1 MSAWI
6 NCVKYAEAPTT
17 AQSTFSLDVPGDI
30 GSTPTII
37 EGGRPGDTV
46 TFHVGSF
53 VANETGV
60 WIGSTNEQL
69 DINAP
74 SAPTVAAG
82 PGNLQAT
89 INALAVGGTINVA
102 AGRYDE
108 NITVNNFVTF
118 NAPAGTLELTGD
130 FTFNC
135 GDFVHNGGTVA
146 FTRSGSQALT
156 LGVPVRFN
164 NVVVGSGTNLTQ
176 VGQARR
182 ATAIGTIANSGQI
195 NATETV
201 NTTGVFAF
209 GLTSASINVTTRG
222 SLNGT
227 LAVSR
232 YSGNHPAATTPL
244 ETGQYWVITPPTGAN
259 YTATLTLPATFAP
272 DSFDKLC
279 RYTGSTP
286 AWDCGTDAVH
296 THTGNSITRSGVRTF
311 SPWTVGDNTG
321 PNAVNVQG
329 LSARAGV
336 GIGDRMGSLLALG
349 VLGLAGVGMMWLA
362 RRR

>member
-1 MSAWI
+1 M
-6 NCVKYAEAPTT
+6 
-17 AQSTFSLDVPGDI
+17 
-30 GSTPTII
+30 
-37 EGGRPGDTV
+37 
-46 TFHVGSF
+46 
-53 VANETGV
+53 
-60 WIGSTNEQL
+60 
-69 DINAP
+69 
-74 SAPTVAAG
+74 
-82 PGNLQAT
+82 
-89 INALAVGGTINVA
+89 
-102 AGRYDE
+102 
-108 NITVNNFVTF
+108 
-118 NAPAGTLELTGD
+118 
-130 FTFNC
+130 
-135 GDFVHNGGTVA
+135 
-146 FTRSGSQALT
+146 
-156 LGVPVRFN
+156 GVPVKFN

-176 VGQARR
+176 NGQAHR

-195 NATETV
+195 NATETF
-201 NTTGVFAF
+201 TTPGAFAY

-222 SLNGT
+222 SLNNGALT
-227 LAVSR
+227 VSR

-244 ETGQYWVITPPTGAN
+244 QTGQYWVITPPTGANN

-329 LSARAGV
+329 LSARV
-336 GIGDRMGSLLALG
+336 GGSAVNQLGSLLAAIA
-349 VLGLAGVGMMWLA
+349 LGLGGVAMIWLA